1 MAEEILTHTHEVI
14 DTDPRFTI
22 DPKTKRITAGT
33 GYLTLAQHAKNSER
47 LTFYIPEK
55 VIEGHDMTLC
65 NHVRIHFSNISDD
78 LQKRSSGIYK
88 VTDLNTEGEAV
99 TLSWLVDDDATRYA
113 GALIFSIHFACINE
127 SGEVVYDFPTLTYS
141 ELTVGATVWNSDTIP
156 EQYPDVIADF
166 EARISALEAGAGVSP
181 EQIQEAVNKYL
192 DEHPVTAAKT
202 FSNIKITEHADGSV
216 TMYNTFTDGT
226 SETIGIGAGDT
237 PGISYNGVAIP
248 TEWVTEVSE

>member
-65 NHVRIHFSNISDD
+65 NHVRIHFTNIADD
-78 LQKRSSGIYK
+78 LQHRSSGIYK

-113 GALIFSIHFACINE
+113 GALIFSIHFACIDD
-127 SGEVVYDFPTLTYS
+127 SGEVVYDFPTLTFH
-141 ELTVGATVWNSDTIP
+141 ELTVGATVWNGDTIP
-156 EQYPDVIADF
+156 EQYPDIIADF
-166 EARISALEAGAGVSP
+166 EARISALEAGAGVSA
-181 EQIQEAVNKYL
+181 EQIQAAVNKYL
-192 DEHPVTAAKT
+192 DEHPPTSLRT
-202 FSNIKITEHADGSV
+202 FSSILVAQHSDGSV
-216 TMYNTFTDGT
+216 TMQNTFTDGT
-226 SETIGIGAGDT
+226 SETIVIGSGDT
-237 PGISYNGVAIP
+237 PSISYNGVEIP
-248 TEWVTEVSE
+248 VEWVVSQ